1 MRRIPDT
8 APVCESFFQ
17 RVSSETETI
26 QCIPISFLLG
36 GDLIKK
42 SAQLIVTL
50 LIAGSPL
57 SAVAQDSPRTIGKVL
72 LVDNDKTIEMKYSVA
87 RHRGTSSAVKG
98 VFATDK
104 DYSVLSGAQALL
116 RTTNPLPIFDFYAD
130 AGLNI
135 QDSIYVIRYDR
146 ESDRRQVRVAIAKG
160 GKVRTGVPK
169 DRRPDTLLEN
179 LGDGPNS
186 TTHYRLKP
194 SIALSPGEYCLVRS
208 AESCF
213 DFGVDPK

>member
-1 MRRIPDT
+1 MTNFIEVP
-8 APVCESFFQ
+8 A
-17 RVSSETETI
+17 ETRNNSVHAI
-26 QCIPISFLLG
+26 FPLLG
-36 GDLIKK
+36 ELIKK
-42 SAQLIVTL
+42 SSQLIVTL
-50 LIAGSPL
+50 LIAGSVL
-57 SAVAQDSPRTIGKVL
+57 FAVAQADSPRTIGKVL
-72 LVDNDKTIEMKYSVA
+72 LIDNDKTSEMKYSVI

-104 DYSVLSGAQALL
+104 DYSVLPGAQALL

-135 QDSIYVIRYDR
+135 QDSIYMIRFDR
-146 ESDRRQVRVAIAKG
+146 ESDRRQVRTAIAKG

-169 DRRPDTLLEN
+169 ERRPDTLLEN

-208 AESCF
+208 GDSCF